1 MSIKKLLIVAGALA
15 VAACAQPTGNQV
27 CAYNGHGDELDTSEC
42 VLQDAITETPQGV
55 VVTEENQ

>member
-15 VAACAQPTGNQV
+15 VAACGDPTGNL
-27 CAYNGHGDELDTSEC
+27 CAYQGHGDELDTSEC

-55 VVTEENQ
+55 AVTEEIQ